1 MCAMGSYIPP
11 SSFHTFDPI
20 RNSPDSVVSGI
31 ISSISGNHSELLLH
45 AAGMEKVAGLKEG
58 EGATI
63 DRATMLFIS
72 ILDWQEDWSVPR
84 SLDGGHSRER
94 LGRFPSDDGNAIE
107 YLLRYTKEGEG
118 SDLHN
123 LLEKLCR
130 GLSDD
135 SFGYSGFNEG
145 PGGIEMLGWLDGD
158 DIARIRREIEKG
170 AWTVKSDEPLDGG
183 VQDAFRHLLVF
194 LRAAVKRK
202 CGILMRRHS

>member
-1 MCAMGSYIPP
+1 MGSYIPP

-84 SLDGGHSRER
+84 SLDGGHSRE
-94 LGRFPSDDGNAIE
+94 
-107 YLLRYTKEGEG
+107 
-118 SDLHN
+118 
-123 LLEKLCR
+123 
-130 GLSDD
+130 LSL
-135 SFGYSGFNEG
+135 
-145 PGGIEMLGWLDGD
+145 IH
-158 DIARIRREIEKG
+158 I
-170 AWTVKSDEPLDGG
+170 
-183 VQDAFRHLLVF
+183 
-194 LRAAVKRK
+194 
-202 CGILMRRHS
+202 

>member
-1 MCAMGSYIPP
+1 M
-11 SSFHTFDPI
+11 
-20 RNSPDSVVSGI
+20 
-31 ISSISGNHSELLLH
+31 
-45 AAGMEKVAGLKEG
+45 AGLKEG
-58 EGATI
+58 EDSPLDKATL
-63 DRATMLFIS
+63 LFIS
-72 ILDWQEDWSVPR
+72 VLDWQDDWSVPR

-118 SDLHN
+118 SDLHR

-130 GLSDD
+130 GLNED
-135 SFGYSGFNEG
+135 SFGHSGFNEG
-145 PGGIEMLGWLDGD
+145 SAGIEMLGWLDGE
-158 DIARIRREIEKG
+158 DISKIRREIEKG
-170 AWTVKSDEPLDGG
+170 AWSVKADEPLDGG